1 MKFRPAFTKNA
12 YVYEELRRRILS
24 GELAEGQP
32 IAQGPLA
39 AELGVSTTPMR
50 EALRRLG
57 AEGMVT
63 IDAHRDARVARLTAD
78 EARSLF
84 EIRERLDPLAAG
96 QAARL
101 ATDEEIREIEDA
113 ARLLR
118 PLSGSSDLD
127 DMAAHREF
135 HRAIHRAS
143 HNLLL
148 LGLLEGLWDKADR
161 YRQVA
166 LRATPV
172 SAEES
177 ERVRREHEALTAAIV
192 AREPEAA
199 ERIALEHVTN
209 SLGRRAIEALGES

>member
-1 MKFRPAFTKNA
+1 MKFQPAFTKNA

-24 GELAEGQP
+24 GDLAEGQP

-78 EARSLF
+78 EAHSLF

-96 QAARL
+96 QAARRGT
-101 ATDEEIREIEDA
+101 AEEIREIEEA
-113 ARLLR
+113 ARLIR
-118 PLSGSSDLD
+118 PLSDGTDLD
-127 DMAAHREF
+127 GMAAHREF
-135 HRAIHRAS
+135 HRTIHRAS

-148 LGLLEGLWDKADR
+148 LGLLESLWDKADR

-166 LRATPV
+166 LRAEPV
-172 SAEES
+172 SLEES

-192 AREPEAA
+192 AREPDLA
-199 ERIALEHVTN
+199 EQIALEHVAH
-209 SLGRRAIEALGES
+209 SLGRRAIEALSDN